1 MGNPIVDLNNPNHW
15 EMVYNQT
22 THAGRLSSIEY
33 FPIQPFD
40 LPVLCTSPILY
51 ISAENIDAKPWW
63 YLGCR
68 LQQRIS
74 TALSPGDVV
83 GRYARVPV
91 NRPALFRFPMYAAQY
106 SLRAEI
112 PPWFEQMKIAIWQYS
127 GPIGDSTEQ
136 LIQDNADLIRIDL
149 IRIETKVDN
158 L

>member
-1 MGNPIVDLNNPNHW
+1 MGNPIVDLNNPDHW
-15 EMVYNQT
+15 DMVYNQT

-33 FPIQPFD
+33 YPIAPFD
-40 LPVLCTSPILY
+40 LPILCTSPLLFV
-51 ISAENIDAKPWW
+51 SAENINAKPWW

-68 LQQRIS
+68 LQQRIQ

-83 GRYARVPV
+83 GRFAKVPV
-91 NRPALFRFPMYAAQY
+91 NRPSLFRFPMYAAQY
-106 SLRAEI
+106 SLRCEI
-112 PPWFEQMKIAIWQYS
+112 PPWFEQMKLAIWQYS

-136 LIQDNADLIRIDL
+136 LIQDNSDLIRIDL

>member
-1 MGNPIVDLNNPNHW
+1 MGNPIVDLNNPDNW
-15 EMVYNQT
+15 EMAYNET
-22 THAGRLSSIEY
+22 TNAGRLNALEY

-40 LPVLCTSPILY
+40 LPILFTSPLLF
-51 ISAENIDAKPWW
+51 ISVENIDAKPWW

-83 GRYARVPV
+83 GRYAKVPI

-112 PPWFEQMKIAIWQYS
+112 PPWFDRMKIAVWEYVGQV
-127 GPIGDSTEQ
+127 GDSTDA
-136 LIQDNADLIRIDL
+136 LIEESTDLIRVDL
-149 IRIETKVDN
+149 LRIETKVDN